1 MMSDSFTCDH
11 RLRAAI
17 AARAYLEKR
26 ISWDKFM
33 EEFAGSKD
41 EKVQELVDLI
51 EHEPKVG
58 GFLGVNAIEWG
69 QYQSAIAEVIVALES
84 A

>member
-1 MMSDSFTCDH
+1 MSNSHTSDH
-11 RLRAAI
+11 RLRAAA

-26 ISWDKFM
+26 ISWNTFM
-33 EEFAGSKD
+33 EEFAGSRDK
-41 EKVQELVDLI
+41 EIQELVDLI

-58 GFLGVNAIEWG
+58 GFLGIDAVEWG
-69 QYQSAIAEVIVALES
+69 QYQSAVAELIIALES